1 MRFGCR
7 AHRRTAQNDTVEG
20 EPGWENICMYFLH
33 LLPSHIQVAGQQTK
47 WKQKNGI
54 GMALVWCTYH
64 DASQFI
70 LLPIFFFFCSCY
82 LSHRRSATTTPKPAV
97 SLCAL
102 WLTVAR
108 CALKYRQSHSLWLL
122 WSVQALGKRN
132 TFPLSTTNRKFRM
145 RGVSFLHVTLE

>member
-1 MRFGCR
+1 MQSPSQNGSERHRRRWTRVRKYMYVFSTSATITYSGCR
-7 AHRRTAQNDTVEG
+7 ATDKIKTKKWNWNGVGLVHVSWCFTVY
-20 EPGWENICMYFLH
+20 I
-33 LLPSHIQVAGQQTK
+33 VA
-47 WKQKNGI
+47 N
-54 GMALVWCTYH
+54 
-64 DASQFI
+64 
-70 LLPIFFFFCSCY
+70 FFFFCSCY